1 MNASTKSR
9 TSVAKFEEFFAT
21 TYKDDVFEI
30 LEKYPDE
37 RSLTV
42 DYNDLE
48 MFDPDLADLLI
59 EKPEEVIEASKSAI
73 KNIDPLVKDA
83 DINIRFENLSN
94 IIPLK
99 TLLSKYI
106 GTFVAADGIVR
117 KTDEIRPRIETGVFE
132 CRGCMRL
139 HEVEQRSDS
148 RIIEPSLCSE
158 CGGRSFRLLQEESK
172 YIDTQTARMQEPL
185 ENLSGGT
192 EPKQMLMVLEDDLV
206 DQLNPGDKVRITGTL
221 KTFREE
227 RSGKFKNYIYVNH
240 IEPLEQEFEELQLTE
255 EDEAKIIELS
265 KDPDI
270 YEKII
275 PPYRTLY
282 ARNRKDSI
290 IYKVS
295 VAYSPWMEHASLVLM
310 RERRDCCRMKMLGV
324 EPVITDLALT
334 SPFHVPQGQISV
346 SQVQMAV
353 SQGQIVNLP
362 EQTAIPQAVTERHE
376 NAANRQETQSRP
388 DLGGGYLRQER
399 STCLWTTHRRDGT
412 GRRIQN
418 WKYGFP
424 QE

>member
-9 TSVAKFEEFFAT
+9 TSVAKFEEFFST

-172 YIDTQTARMQEPL
+172 YVDTQTARMQEPL

-255 EDEAKIIELS
+255 EDEEKIIEL
-265 KDPDI
+265 I
-270 YEKII
+270 
-275 PPYRTLY
+275 
-282 ARNRKDSI
+282 
-290 IYKVS
+290 
-295 VAYSPWMEHASLVLM
+295 
-310 RERRDCCRMKMLGV
+310 GV
-324 EPVITDLALT
+324 EKTFESSNFPKTLIFMKKSSNLLLHQSEVI
-334 SPFHVPQGQISV
+334 G
-346 SQVQMAV
+346 M
-353 SQGQIVNLP
+353 
-362 EQTAIPQAVTERHE
+362 
-376 NAANRQETQSRP
+376 
-388 DLGGGYLRQER
+388 
-399 STCLWTTHRRDGT
+399 
-412 GRRIQN
+412 
-418 WKYGFP
+418 
-424 QE
+424 

>member
-139 HEVEQRSDS
+139 HDETALKMNRCHTFADFLKGYEMLRKRNVNVCAHIIDGLPGEDRDMMLETAKTLGQLDIQSIKIHLLHVLKGTVLAQMYERGEFRALDMDEYVNIVCDQLELLPAEIVIQRVTGD
-148 RIIEPSLCSE
+148 
-158 CGGRSFRLLQEESK
+158 GAK
-172 YIDTQTARMQEPL
+172 
-185 ENLSGGT
+185 
-192 EPKQMLMVLEDDLV
+192 DDLV
-206 DQLNPGDKVRITGTL
+206 APLWSLKKFCVMNEIDK
-221 KTFREE
+221 E
-227 RSGKFKNYIYVNH
+227 
-240 IEPLEQEFEELQLTE
+240 
-255 EDEAKIIELS
+255 
-265 KDPDI
+265 
-270 YEKII
+270 
-275 PPYRTLY
+275 
-282 ARNRKDSI
+282 
-290 IYKVS
+290 
-295 VAYSPWMEHASLVLM
+295 M
-310 RERRDCCRMKMLGV
+310 
-324 EPVITDLALT
+324 
-334 SPFHVPQGQISV
+334 
-346 SQVQMAV
+346 
-353 SQGQIVNLP
+353 
-362 EQTAIPQAVTERHE
+362 
-376 NAANRQETQSRP
+376 
-388 DLGGGYLRQER
+388 
-399 STCLWTTHRRDGT
+399 
-412 GRRIQN
+412 GRRNSWQG
-418 WKYGFP
+418 KALS
-424 QE
+424 E